1 VYDRPHMVSSASK
14 NLFSAPSI
22 CLCAKPYWTARAES
36 SHSSHIKHLLIYRGA
51 ARSVATAPLAG
62 IKPEQ
67 RGRAPLCCR
76 WNKCR
81 WNTHVCAPCQ
91 YRPRREPDEAA
102 RGAPAGA
109 GPDCSA
115 EAAAEI
121 VYFGFVGGQFGVC
134 HPRGPLPPHRRFY
147 PPLLLA
153 SPGKGGPAGF
163 DAMAQQ
169 WRHTATQCPC
179 ENDGSRELNSR
190 VRACFARKPANLSG
204 RVH

>member
-81 WNTHVCAPCQ
+81 WNTHACAPCQ

-121 VYFGFVGGQFGVC
+121 GLFRFCRRTIRRMPRPGGRFRRIAVSTRLSCWGRQAREGRLGLTPWHSNGVT
-134 HPRGPLPPHRRFY
+134 RRRNVHARMTV
-147 PPLLLA
+147 PA
-153 SPGKGGPAGF
+153 S
-163 DAMAQQ
+163 
-169 WRHTATQCPC
+169 
-179 ENDGSRELNSR
+179 
-190 VRACFARKPANLSG
+190 
-204 RVH
+204 